1 MMMRA
6 PLPATASAFPGPGGG
21 GGGGSGIGGGGGQ
34 AGSSL
39 RGANPSRIHAAVPA
53 LAPQQRT
60 VVLQR
65 ILKDQA
71 TFLATQ
77 STPSA
82 DLGSETLS
90 WYWDSSEKRTHNLEY
105 MYRAILNFCLF
116 RVPIQDRRIVK
127 ALICLCQS
135 STQACASS
143 QTRCGIPNWFTS
155 ALLLWMTLQEFQE
168 QASAS
173 RGAEAP
179 NKKPDPPPPMQ
190 SESDPDVEGGR
201 NPGEG
206 PAGHVGGKEEER
218 NSGKGA
224 GKTNWTIFCP
234 FVKQQCR
241 PQVVTFLH
249 IIRLQLQA
257 EEFLYMKLEKRTPRL
272 WISRSGLPALPVEC
286 LLAIVRFVKQIFEGD
301 MEIGR
306 LAQKAEGT
314 VLEIV
319 AERGEERKKEG

>member
-1 MMMRA
+1 
-6 PLPATASAFPGPGGG
+6 
-21 GGGGSGIGGGGGQ
+21 
-34 AGSSL
+34 
-39 RGANPSRIHAAVPA
+39 
-53 LAPQQRT
+53 
-60 VVLQR
+60 
-65 ILKDQA
+65 
-71 TFLATQ
+71 
-77 STPSA
+77 
-82 DLGSETLS
+82 
-90 WYWDSSEKRTHNLEY
+90 

-257 EEFLYMKLEKRTPRL
+257 EVRQHEEPLTLASSSTFFLFPFLRL
-272 WISRSGLPALPVEC
+272 NVLIISPAVWTSSCQASISSFLILLLCSGLPVHEA
-286 LLAIVRFVKQIFEGD
+286 
-301 MEIGR
+301 
-306 LAQKAEGT
+306 
-314 VLEIV
+314 
-319 AERGEERKKEG
+319 